1 VLSPA
6 GDAAHLE
13 PTLWTSYR
21 EIAGK
26 VSPENAV
33 LFGGYPTGVDRSTV
47 PGAVLVHLDG
57 GGHMVGRRDDTQLFW
72 LPTQVLDLHEAHGGL
87 AGDLGFPMTNPYFSA
102 DTLRIDFEGGYM
114 EAPLGDLVGLLAGQ
128 PVDDVVLVDDT
139 GAQLAGVAV
148 EERIV
153 RQSSG
158 TAWWVDA
165 DGRRHWIPDGETWQC
180 LGGDAVVVADD
191 LPGFTVATLPLAEQ
205 ATCP

>member
-1 VLSPA
+1 
-6 GDAAHLE
+6 
-13 PTLWTSYR
+13 
-21 EIAGK
+21 
-26 VSPENAV
+26 
-33 LFGGYPTGVDRSTV
+33 
-47 PGAVLVHLDG
+47 
-57 GGHMVGRRDDTQLFW
+57 
-72 LPTQVLDLHEAHGGL
+72 
-87 AGDLGFPMTNPYFSA
+87 MTNPYFSA